1 MDGTTLTNET
11 AGPATIV
18 AAAKTIR
25 VEIRAGRYTGSTQ
38 GMAPGA
44 VQGNVA
50 ILPRELASDFQR
62 FCYLNPKPCPLIGMT
77 DVGDPMLPMLGD
89 DIDIRTDVPQYRVYR
104 DARMVEDVTDIR
116 DLWTDDMVAFVLGCS
131 FSFEE
136 ALIQAGLRL
145 AHVEAGRDVPV
156 FRTNIQT
163 TPAGPFGGDL
173 VVSMRSF
180 TPADAIRAIQITSRF
195 PNVHGAPVHFGD
207 PAAIGIADID
217 KPDWCDSVPIEEGQ
231 VPVFWACGVTPQ
243 VAIERARPPL
253 CITHRPAHM
262 LITDRV
268 NAQLASF

>member
-1 MDGTTLTNET
+1 MDGTTLHGDT
-11 AGPATIV
+11 AGPAAIV
-18 AAAKTIR
+18 TGARAIR
-25 VEIRAGRYTGSTQ
+25 TEIRAGRHQGSTE
-38 GMAPGA
+38 GLAPGA

-50 ILPRELASDFQR
+50 IFTRELASDFQR

-77 DVGDPMLPMLGD
+77 NVGDPMLPMLGD
-89 DIDIRTDVPQYRVYR
+89 DIDIRTDVPQYRVFH
-104 DARMVEDVTDIR
+104 DGAMVEDVTDISH
-116 DLWTDDMVAFVLGCS
+116 LWTDDMVAFVLGCS
-131 FSFEE
+131 YSFEE

-145 AHVEAGRDVPV
+145 PHIEAGCDVPV

-173 VVSMRSF
+173 VVSMRAF

-207 PAAIGIADID
+207 PAAIGIADIN
-217 KPDWCDSVPIEEGQ
+217 KADWCDSVPLEDGQ

-253 CITHRPAHM
+253 CITHRASHM
-262 LITDRV
+262 LISDRV
-268 NAQLASF
+268 NAELASF

>member
-1 MDGTTLTNET
+1 MNDNGKNTGT
-11 AGPATIV
+11 AAIV
-18 AAAKTIR
+18 AATRAIR
-25 VEIRAGRYTGSTQ
+25 AEIRAGRHRGSTQ

-50 ILPRELASDFQR
+50 ILPREWASDFQR

-89 DIDIRTDVPQYRVYR
+89 HIDIRTDVPQYRVFR
-104 DARMVEDVTDIR
+104 DGAMVEEVDDIR
-116 DLWTDDMVAFVLGCS
+116 HLWTDDMVAFVLGCS

-136 ALIQAGLRL
+136 ALMQAGLRL
-145 AHVEAGRDVPV
+145 PHVEAGRDVPV

-217 KPDWCDSVPIEEGQ
+217 KPDWCDSVAVAKGH

-262 LITDRV
+262 LITDRI
-268 NAQLASF
+268 NAELASF